1 MSIKNQIKIGNF
13 LADGGLIN
21 LPIGFIPEYFQ
32 MHDVG
37 EGTNPNMVQWFR
49 RQQVNSATGEQEG
62 MLTTGSTGVVT
73 LLADAGG
80 ITAYNTGSQIP
91 TIIEYADASTPTAKT
106 ATAAGTFVKPSV
118 SNAQDRGSIYECVTS
133 TGAVVTEPTW
143 PSADGEQ
150 VTDDGS
156 NVWEKVNVSKQRA
169 GYQGVVIAA
178 ALMTNGRE
186 MYYVALAGDS
196 VDHGDVDGWA
206 SGIDPDA

>member
-1 MSIKNQIKIGNF
+1 MLFRSIE
-13 LADGGLIN
+13 
-21 LPIGFIPEYFQ
+21 P
-32 MHDVG
+32 
-37 EGTNPNMVQWFR
+37 
-49 RQQVNSATGEQEG
+49 
-62 MLTTGSTGVVT
+62 
-73 LLADAGG
+73 
-80 ITAYNTGSQIP
+80 
-91 TIIEYADASTPTAKT
+91 
-106 ATAAGTFVKPSV
+106 PSV
-118 SNAQDRGSIYECVTS
+118 SNAQDRGSIYESVTS
-133 TGAVVTEPTW
+133 TGAVVTEPVW